1 MKLVLQKAK
10 KGITKG
16 KKKRNEISILLS
28 LDKLEN
34 FKGERLNS
42 TRLEIVHEYLP
53 DQIVFQF

>member
-16 KKKRNEISILLS
+16 KRNEISILLS

-53 DQIVFQF
+53 DRIVFQF

>member
-16 KKKRNEISILLS
+16 KRNEISILLS

-42 TRLEIVHEYLP
+42 PRLEIVHEYLP
-53 DQIVFQF
+53 DRIVFQF